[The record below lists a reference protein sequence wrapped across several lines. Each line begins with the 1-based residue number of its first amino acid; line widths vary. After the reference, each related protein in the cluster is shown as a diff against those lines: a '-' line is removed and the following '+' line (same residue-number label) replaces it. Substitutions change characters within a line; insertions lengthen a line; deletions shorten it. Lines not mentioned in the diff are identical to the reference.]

1 VELWYAK
8 HALRFVKIGEE
19 LLVIGISREVGGTL
33 RVKRKPLIVE
43 TLMLH
48 EVFDIFSL
56 SNIEKNAEDLGIF
69 FAQDAMIRGHVIF
82 EQDF

>member
-8 HALRFVKIGEE
+8 HALRFVKIREE
-19 LLVIGISREVGGTL
+19 LLVTREVGGTL

-56 SNIEKNAEDLGIF
+56 SDIEKNAEDLGIF
-69 FAQDAMIRGHVIF
+69 FAQDAMIRRHVIF

>member
-1 VELWYAK
+1 M
-8 HALRFVKIGEE
+8 
-19 LLVIGISREVGGTL
+19 

-56 SNIEKNAEDLGIF
+56 SDIEKNAEDLGIF
-69 FAQDAMIRGHVIF
+69 FAQDAMIRRHVIF

>member
-1 VELWYAK
+1 MELWYAK
-8 HALRFVKIGEE
+8 HALRFVKIREE
-19 LLVIGISREVGGTL
+19 LLVTREVGGTL

-56 SNIEKNAEDLGIF
+56 SDIEKNAEDLGIF
-69 FAQDAMIRGHVIF
+69 FAQDAMIRRHVIF